1 MSDFMAQPSWTI
13 IVQHFLHSLLSMEL
27 EMGMQLHLLILCQK
41 EHNLVWMFYF
51 GTYDVSVQNLK
62 LQLLTVVMHMATPT
76 RTPIYYTNQTQEIPS
91 TSSEQC
97 L

>member
-1 MSDFMAQPSWTI
+1 MI
-13 IVQHFLHSLLSMEL
+13 
-27 EMGMQLHLLILCQK
+27 
-41 EHNLVWMFYF
+41 FYF
-51 GTYDVSVQNLK
+51 GAYDVSVQNLQ

-76 RTPIYYTNQTQEIPS
+76 MTPIYYTNQTQDIPS